1 MFKTGITQFGC
12 VVLTLFKKRPMEM
25 IVHSINELDKVVDAL
40 LKYAGDCKTLL
51 FYGEIGAGKTTLIQR
66 FCKYFEVAENVT
78 SPTFSL
84 INEYSF
90 KSKADQ
96 SEQFIYHLDLYR
108 LKNINEAL
116 DIGIE
121 DYLHSH
127 YYCLIEWP
135 EIIEPLLPEQV
146 VKIKIQLLDNSDRK
160 IIFL

>member
-1 MFKTGITQFGC
+1 
-12 VVLTLFKKRPMEM
+12 MEM
-25 IVHSINELDKVVDAL
+25 IVRSIEELDKVAEAL
-40 LKYAGDCKTLL
+40 LKYAGDCKILL

-66 FCKYFEVAENVT
+66 FCRYLGVSESVT

-90 KSKADQ
+90 KKITDHP
-96 SEQFIYHLDLYR
+96 EQFIYHLDLYR
-108 LKNINEAL
+108 LKNINEAI

-121 DYLHSH
+121 DYLHGS

-135 EIIEPLLPEQV
+135 EIIEPLLPENV
-146 VKIKIQLLDNSDRK
+146 VKIKIHLLDNSSRK